1 MNNLGLD
8 IYLMPVNSPIAN
20 NKGATSSYDF
30 DSQNERNTVGN
41 SKIAYMSADKI
52 ASGTVIV
59 GLNLGSS
66 SSGYVLL
73 DGANNRIVVNDGTT
87 NRIVIGNV

>member
-1 MNNLGLD
+1 MRDLGLN
-8 IYLMPVNSPIAN
+8 IYLLPNDSPISN
-20 NKGATSSYDF
+20 NQTITSSYDF
-30 DSQNERNTVGN
+30 DSQNERNSVSN

-66 SSGYVLL
+66 TSGYVLL

-87 NRIVIGNV
+87 NRIVIGDV

>member
-1 MNNLGLD
+1 MNDLGLD
-8 IYLMPVNSPIAN
+8 IFLMPKNSPIVN
-20 NKGATSSYDF
+20 NQGITSSYDF
-30 DSQNERNTVGN
+30 DSQNERNTVSN

-66 SSGYVLL
+66 TSGYVLL

-87 NRIVIGNV
+87 NRIVIGSV

>member
-8 IYLMPVNSPIAN
+8 IFLQPKNSPIVN
-20 NKGATSSYDF
+20 NQKVVSSYDF
-30 DSQNERNTVGN
+30 DGQYERNSVGN
-41 SKIAYMSADKI
+41 NKIAYMSADKI

-66 SSGYVLL
+66 TSGYVLL
-73 DGANNRIVVNDGTT
+73 DGANNRILVHDGTT
-87 NRIVIGNV
+87 NRIVIGSV